1 MYPLQYLVRDLGDL
15 LYQSPLLVSE
25 HSRFGIKAEKERHVF
40 AFDRALLFARKVELG
55 QGAQFKYEHKF
66 NVPVSVNQC
75 CHVQRVEYYRT
86 SKNSALLNIRHPLL
100 ND

>member
-1 MYPLQYLVRDLGDL
+1 MKDLGQL

-55 QGAQFKYEHKF
+55 QGAKFKYEHKF
-66 NVPVSVNQC
+66 NVAVSGAVKAIIKTNC
-75 CHVQRVEYYRT
+75 MTLC
-86 SKNSALLNIRHPLL
+86 
-100 ND
+100 